1 MDNPIEILKEYLK
14 KEDYYNAIQET
25 KVLLKKS
32 PNNIPLLNFLGVAQ
46 NLNKQ
51 FKDSIS
57 TFKKTLKL
65 DPSQTKILINL
76 ASAYKKDNQ
85 FKNAIKIYSGLF
97 TGEIKTIKHGIAL
110 MNCYYDNRN
119 IDLCIITCKKILEK
133 DKNNMETLIKLANCL
148 WLSRDYKE
156 GLKYLNYAK
165 EIEPKN
171 TNILILM
178 AAIYSELESYKKS
191 EDLYKLILKDNDSE
205 NFYFIFNN
213 LGILYKNQGK
223 IKKAKKYFKYGL
235 NIRPDDEYLN
245 RSLGVLLLDNNEQ
258 REAIQYLVK
267 GGENCKSIL
276 LWVYYNLDLNFEYD
290 DLLDSIASSNPF
302 SMRVA
307 SVTDFVSEQ
316 NDIDN
321 KYPLCPDN
329 INLMRHM
336 NINKELNEQKFS
348 FEKLINECRS
358 KKMMWEPKE
367 SNTFVGYQTFG
378 NLFEIDSPNIN
389 ILRKTIEQKILDYK
403 NQITTKEEILF
414 TKYWP
419 NEMNFKAWLVELKS
433 DGWQGSHIHSQG
445 WLSGVFYITIP
456 PDLKLN
462 EGSIEFTKYGEKETS
477 KFKKNST
484 ARKIIR
490 PEQGDLVLFP
500 SSLFHKTHPFKS
512 KSNRLCIGFDL
523 LPREEIKTKNK
534 II

>member
-1 MDNPIEILKEYLK
+1 
-14 KEDYYNAIQET
+14 
-25 KVLLKKS
+25 
-32 PNNIPLLNFLGVAQ
+32 
-46 NLNKQ
+46 
-51 FKDSIS
+51 
-57 TFKKTLKL
+57 
-65 DPSQTKILINL
+65 
-76 ASAYKKDNQ
+76 
-85 FKNAIKIYSGLF
+85 
-97 TGEIKTIKHGIAL
+97 
-110 MNCYYDNRN
+110 
-119 IDLCIITCKKILEK
+119 
-133 DKNNMETLIKLANCL
+133 
-148 WLSRDYKE
+148 
-156 GLKYLNYAK
+156 
-165 EIEPKN
+165 
-171 TNILILM
+171 
-178 AAIYSELESYKKS
+178 KS

-358 KKMMWEPKE
+358 KK
-367 SNTFVGYQTFG
+367 
-378 NLFEIDSPNIN
+378 
-389 ILRKTIEQKILDYK
+389 
-403 NQITTKEEILF
+403 
-414 TKYWP
+414 
-419 NEMNFKAWLVELKS
+419 
-433 DGWQGSHIHSQG
+433 
-445 WLSGVFYITIP
+445 
-456 PDLKLN
+456 
-462 EGSIEFTKYGEKETS
+462 
-477 KFKKNST
+477 
-484 ARKIIR
+484 
-490 PEQGDLVLFP
+490 
-500 SSLFHKTHPFKS
+500 
-512 KSNRLCIGFDL
+512 
-523 LPREEIKTKNK
+523 
-534 II
+534 